1 MSEAAAAQIRI
12 VGLRKEFPQGAVKRT
27 VFRLLREWVG
37 EAGRE
42 GSAGNRRVVDIDRLE
57 IGAGEIVGLIGDNGA
72 GKTTLLKLIAG
83 LYAPNAGSVRT
94 QGPIAYFAGLGN
106 GMNQDLTVRDNAFL
120 YGAICGMTRAQLE
133 PAFSE
138 MLRWAELEEFAGA
151 PLRNLSAGMRTRLA
165 FAVASRVAP
174 GVLLLDEAFSAGD
187 RRFQGRCDEFIASRR
202 GGAGLMLIATHNLPF
217 VRQQCTRAL
226 WLHQGAV
233 REAGAPETVVE
244 SYTRYSAH
252 GEPRR

>member
-1 MSEAAAAQIRI
+1 MPETARARIRI
-12 VGLRKEFPQGAVKRT
+12 EGLRKEFPQGAVKRT
-27 VFRLLREWVG
+27 AFGLLRELAG
-37 EAGRE
+37 QAGRE
-42 GSAGNRRVVDIDRLE
+42 GAPGHRRVVDIDRIE
-57 IGAGEIVGLIGDNGA
+57 VDAGEIVGLIGDNGA

-83 LYAPNAGSVRT
+83 LYAPNAGRVET
-94 QGPIAYFAGLGN
+94 AGPIAFFAGLGN
-106 GMNQDLTVRDNAFL
+106 GMNQDLTVRDNVFL
-120 YGAICGMTRAQLE
+120 YGAICGMTRSEIE
-133 PAFSE
+133 PAFPG

-187 RRFQGRCDEFIASRR
+187 RRFQHRCDEFVASRR
-202 GGAGLMLIATHNLPF
+202 GGNGLMLIATHNLVF

-226 WLHQGAV
+226 WLHQGTV
-233 REAGAPETVVE
+233 REAGEPDAVVDRYTEYTVK
-244 SYTRYSAH
+244 